1 MSSIL
6 KVDTIQTTAGAA
18 PTTKDLGFAAGSVI
32 QVVSARLAN
41 NAAVNSTNE
50 VDVKTL
56 SITPKF
62 ASSKI
67 LLIASW
73 ALYLNG
79 GASTERGDVLF
90 KRGSTFVAG
99 TSSSGAGVGYF
110 RDGSGRVKAF
120 TTSANALDSPATT
133 SSTTYT
139 MKYDGYTNNSGGEFT
154 NEGTTMTLMEIAQ

>member
-1 MSSIL
+1 M
-6 KVDTIQTTAGAA
+6 
-18 PTTKDLGFAAGSVI
+18 
-32 QVVSARLAN
+32 
-41 NAAVNSTNE
+41 
-50 VDVKTL
+50 TL

-99 TSSSGAGVGYF
+99 TSSSGGGLGYF

-139 MKYDGYTNNSGGEFT
+139 MKYDGHTNNSGGEFT
-154 NEGTTMTLMEIAQ
+154 SEGTTMTLMEIAQ